1 MADLMLHIKDGYFFE
16 APKRLWRLFGEYQS
30 LDQVPEFLR
39 KSHPE
44 VTSVGTWNEALAGK
58 FLIPQPFG
66 HLKSLY
72 ECESG
77 FCISRYMILELVV
90 AIILAA
96 FFIRLAQK
104 MRSGAAPRG
113 GLWNMAEAILLFIRD
128 GIARPAI
135 GAHDADRFVPL
146 LWTLFFFIVGCNLF
160 GLVPWAG
167 SPTASFAVT
176 LALAGITLLT
186 VFLSGF
192 KQFGFIGFWKNQV
205 PHMDL
210 PKAFFFLKPVIFVI
224 EVGGLLIRHG
234 VLAFRLL
241 ANMAAGHLVL
251 AAILG
256 LILVAAGASV
266 FQFSFIAG
274 VSVLGS
280 AVLSLLELFV
290 AFLQGYVF
298 TFLSA
303 LFIGAAIHHH

>member
-16 APKRLWRLFGEYQS
+16 VPRAIWQYHWTDLK
-30 LDQVPEFLR
+30 QVPDFLT

-44 VTSVGTWNEALAGK
+44 ATVEQWNEAMAGK
-58 FLIPQPFG
+58 ILIPQPFG
-66 HLKSLY
+66 KLNSLY
-72 ECESG
+72 ESGSG
-77 FCISRYMILELVV
+77 FCISRFMVLELVV
-90 AIILAA
+90 AIVLAV

-113 GLWNMAEAILLFIRD
+113 GPWNMAEAFLFFIRD
-128 GIARPAI
+128 DIARPAI
-135 GAHDADRFVPL
+135 GKHDADRFVPL
-146 LWTLFFFIVGCNLF
+146 LWTMFLFIVGCNLF
-160 GLVPWAG
+160 GLLPWCG

-192 KQFGFIGFWKNQV
+192 KKFGFIGFWKNQV

-210 PKAFFFLKPVIFVI
+210 PVAFLFLKPMIWFI
-224 EVGGLLIRHG
+224 EVIGLLIRHA
-234 VLAFRLL
+234 VLGFRLL

-256 LILVAAGASV
+256 LILVAAGATAA
-266 FQFSFIAG
+266 QFSFVAG
-274 VSVLGS
+274 LSVLGS